1 MSFGEQ
7 LKCRR
12 KELGLS
18 RSELA
23 KQLGVSQSAVGN
35 YETGVSAPKEEILL
49 RIFDALHVEPNY
61 LYRGSFES
69 AGGDASP
76 EERTLVEKYRALSPA
91 GRQTIHTLLDALCR
105 MQGEPARTIPLYR
118 SPAAAG
124 AAAPAAEV
132 RTIPL
137 YTSPAAAG
145 FAAPVFGEDY
155 ELIQVSGDVPP
166 GAELAV
172 RMEGDSMAPYIPS
185 GSVIYIHH
193 APLANGD
200 VGLFCIGGAMLV
212 RQYIRGEGGAVRLLP
227 LNRTAGEVLTFPTGG
242 VSGPTCFGRALL
254 RTLPLPESAM

>member
-118 SPAAAG
+118 SPTAAG
-124 AAAPAAEV
+124 AAAPV
-132 RTIPL
+132 PGL
-137 YTSPAAAG
+137 
-145 FAAPVFGEDY
+145 DY
-155 ELIQVSGDVPP
+155 ELLTVTGDVPP
-166 GAELAV
+166 AAELAV

-212 RQYIRGEGGAVRLLP
+212 RQYTRGEGGAVRLLP

>member
-124 AAAPAAEV
+124 AAAPV
-132 RTIPL
+132 PGL
-137 YTSPAAAG
+137 
-145 FAAPVFGEDY
+145 DY
-155 ELIQVSGDVPP
+155 ELLTVTGDVPP
-166 GAELAV
+166 AAELAV
-172 RMEGDSMAPYIPS
+172 RMEGNSMAPYIPS

-212 RQYIRGEGGAVRLLP
+212 RQYARGEGGAVRLLP
-227 LNRTAGEVLTFPTGG
+227 LNRTAGEVLTVPTGG

>member
-69 AGGDASP
+69 AGGDAAP

-105 MQGEPARTIPLYR
+105 MQGER
-118 SPAAAG
+118 
-124 AAAPAAEV
+124 
-132 RTIPL
+132 
-137 YTSPAAAG
+137 
-145 FAAPVFGEDY
+145 
-155 ELIQVSGDVPP
+155 
-166 GAELAV
+166 
-172 RMEGDSMAPYIPS
+172 
-185 GSVIYIHH
+185 
-193 APLANGD
+193 
-200 VGLFCIGGAMLV
+200 
-212 RQYIRGEGGAVRLLP
+212 
-227 LNRTAGEVLTFPTGG
+227 
-242 VSGPTCFGRALL
+242 
-254 RTLPLPESAM
+254 

>member
-35 YETGVSAPKEEILL
+35 YETGISAPKEEILL

-69 AGGDASP
+69 ADGDASP

-124 AAAPAAEV
+124 AAAPV
-132 RTIPL
+132 PGL
-137 YTSPAAAG
+137 
-145 FAAPVFGEDY
+145 DY
-155 ELIQVSGDVPP
+155 ELLTVTSDVPP
-166 GAELAV
+166 AAELAV

-200 VGLFCIGGAMLV
+200 VGLFCVGGAMLV
-212 RQYIRGEGGAVRLLP
+212 RQYTRGEGGAVRLLP

>member
-124 AAAPAAEV
+124 AAAPV
-132 RTIPL
+132 PGL
-137 YTSPAAAG
+137 
-145 FAAPVFGEDY
+145 DY
-155 ELIQVSGDVPP
+155 EPVS
-166 GAELAV
+166 
-172 RMEGDSMAPYIPS
+172 YT
-185 GSVIYIHH
+185 H
-193 APLANGD
+193 
-200 VGLFCIGGAMLV
+200 LV
-212 RQYIRGEGGAVRLLP
+212 RELCSLTEFVPKGRWPFGTRGIAP
-227 LNRTAGEVLTFPTGG
+227 NRAFLCAQHTKIHSL
-242 VSGPTCFGRALL
+242 RAKSFFA
-254 RTLPLPESAM
+254 TYTPPQKTI

>member
-124 AAAPAAEV
+124 AAAPV
-132 RTIPL
+132 PGL
-137 YTSPAAAG
+137 
-145 FAAPVFGEDY
+145 DY
-155 ELIQVSGDVPP
+155 ELLTVTGDVPP
-166 GAELAV
+166 AAELAV

-212 RQYIRGEGGAVRLLP
+212 RQYTRGEGGAVRLLP
-227 LNRTAGEVLTFPTGG
+227 LNRTTGEVLTFPTGG

>member
-124 AAAPAAEV
+124 AAAPV
-132 RTIPL
+132 PGL
-137 YTSPAAAG
+137 
-145 FAAPVFGEDY
+145 DY
-155 ELIQVSGDVPP
+155 ELLTVTGDVPP
-166 GAELAV
+166 AAELAV

-212 RQYIRGEGGAVRLLP
+212 RQYTRGKGGEVRLLP

-242 VSGPTCFGRALL
+242 VSAPTCFGRALL

>member
-69 AGGDASP
+69 ADGDASP

-124 AAAPAAEV
+124 AAAPV
-132 RTIPL
+132 PGL
-137 YTSPAAAG
+137 
-145 FAAPVFGEDY
+145 DY
-155 ELIQVSGDVPP
+155 ELLTVTGDVPP
-166 GAELAV
+166 AAELAV
-172 RMEGDSMAPYIPS
+172 RMEGNSMAPYIPS

-212 RQYIRGEGGAVRLLP
+212 RQYTQGEGGAVRLLP

>member
-69 AGGDASP
+69 VGGDASP

-105 MQGEPARTIPLYR
+105 MQGEPARAIPLYR

-124 AAAPAAEV
+124 AAAPV
-132 RTIPL
+132 PGL
-137 YTSPAAAG
+137 
-145 FAAPVFGEDY
+145 DY
-155 ELIQVSGDVPP
+155 ELLTVTGDVPP
-166 GAELAV
+166 AAELAV

-212 RQYIRGEGGAVRLLP
+212 RQYTRGEGGAVRLLP
-227 LNRTAGEVLTFPTGG
+227 LNRTAGEVLTVPTGV

>member
-124 AAAPAAEV
+124 AAAPV
-132 RTIPL
+132 PGL
-137 YTSPAAAG
+137 
-145 FAAPVFGEDY
+145 DY
-155 ELIQVSGDVPP
+155 DLLTVTGDVPP
-166 GAELAV
+166 AAELAV

-212 RQYIRGEGGAVRLLP
+212 RQYTRGEGGAVRLLP

-254 RTLPLPESAM
+254 RTLPLPEIAM

>member
-124 AAAPAAEV
+124 AAAPV
-132 RTIPL
+132 PGL
-137 YTSPAAAG
+137 
-145 FAAPVFGEDY
+145 DY
-155 ELIQVSGDVPP
+155 ELLTVTGDVPP
-166 GAELAV
+166 AAELAV

-200 VGLFCIGGAMLV
+200 VGLFCVGGAMLV
-212 RQYIRGEGGAVRLLP
+212 RQYTRGEGGAVRLLP

-254 RTLPLPESAM
+254 RTLPLPESTM

>member
-124 AAAPAAEV
+124 AAAPV
-132 RTIPL
+132 PGL
-137 YTSPAAAG
+137 
-145 FAAPVFGEDY
+145 DY
-155 ELIQVSGDVPP
+155 ELLTVTGDVPP
-166 GAELAV
+166 AAELAV
-172 RMEGDSMAPYIPS
+172 RMEGNSMAPYIPS

-212 RQYIRGEGGAVRLLP
+212 RQYTRGEGGAVRLLP

-254 RTLPLPESAM
+254 RTLPLPESTM

>member
-69 AGGDASP
+69 VGGDASP

-105 MQGEPARTIPLYR
+105 MQGEPARAIPLYR

-124 AAAPAAEV
+124 AAAPV
-132 RTIPL
+132 PGL
-137 YTSPAAAG
+137 
-145 FAAPVFGEDY
+145 DY
-155 ELIQVSGDVPP
+155 ELLTVTGDVPP
-166 GAELAV
+166 AAELAV

-193 APLANGD
+193 APLANGH

-212 RQYIRGEGGAVRLLP
+212 RQYTRGEGGAVRLLP

>member
-76 EERTLVEKYRALSPA
+76 EECTLVEKYRALSPA

-124 AAAPAAEV
+124 AAAPV
-132 RTIPL
+132 PGL
-137 YTSPAAAG
+137 
-145 FAAPVFGEDY
+145 DY
-155 ELIQVSGDVPP
+155 ELLTVTGDVPP
-166 GAELAV
+166 AAELAV

-212 RQYIRGEGGAVRLLP
+212 RQYTRGEGGAVRLLP

>member
-69 AGGDASP
+69 AGGDAAP

-118 SPAAAG
+118 SPAAVG
-124 AAAPAAEV
+124 
-132 RTIPL
+132 
-137 YTSPAAAG
+137 S
-145 FAAPVFGEDY
+145 AAPVPGLDY
-155 ELIQVSGDVPP
+155 ELLTVTGDVPP
-166 GAELAV
+166 AAELAV

-212 RQYIRGEGGAVRLLP
+212 RQYTRGEGGAVRLLP

-242 VSGPTCFGRALL
+242 VSAPTCFGRALL

>member
-69 AGGDASP
+69 VGGDASP

-105 MQGEPARTIPLYR
+105 MEGEPACAIPLYR

-124 AAAPAAEV
+124 AAAPV
-132 RTIPL
+132 PGL
-137 YTSPAAAG
+137 
-145 FAAPVFGEDY
+145 DY
-155 ELIQVSGDVPP
+155 ELLTVTGDVPP
-166 GAELAV
+166 AAELAV

-212 RQYIRGEGGAVRLLP
+212 RQYTRGEGGAVRLLP

>member
-69 AGGDASP
+69 AGGDAAP

-124 AAAPAAEV
+124 AAAPV
-132 RTIPL
+132 PGL
-137 YTSPAAAG
+137 
-145 FAAPVFGEDY
+145 DY
-155 ELIQVSGDVPP
+155 ELLSVTGDVPP
-166 GAELAV
+166 AAELAV

-212 RQYIRGEGGAVRLLP
+212 RQYTRGEGGAVRLLP

>member
-124 AAAPAAEV
+124 AA
-132 RTIPL
+132 T
-137 YTSPAAAG
+137 
-145 FAAPVFGEDY
+145 PVPGLDY
-155 ELIQVSGDVPP
+155 ELLTVTGDVPP
-166 GAELAV
+166 AAELAV

-212 RQYIRGEGGAVRLLP
+212 RQYTQGEGGAVRLLP

>member
-69 AGGDASP
+69 ADGDASP

-124 AAAPAAEV
+124 AAAPV
-132 RTIPL
+132 PGL
-137 YTSPAAAG
+137 
-145 FAAPVFGEDY
+145 DY
-155 ELIQVSGDVPP
+155 ELLTVTGDVPP
-166 GAELAV
+166 AAELAV

-212 RQYIRGEGGAVRLLP
+212 RQYTRGEGGAVRLLP

>member
-69 AGGDASP
+69 ADGDASP

-124 AAAPAAEV
+124 AAAPV
-132 RTIPL
+132 PGL
-137 YTSPAAAG
+137 
-145 FAAPVFGEDY
+145 DY
-155 ELIQVSGDVPP
+155 ELLTVTGDVPP
-166 GAELAV
+166 AAELAV
-172 RMEGDSMAPYIPS
+172 RMEGNSMAPYIPS

-212 RQYIRGEGGAVRLLP
+212 RQYTRGEGGAVRLLP

>member
-124 AAAPAAEV
+124 AAAPV
-132 RTIPL
+132 PGL
-137 YTSPAAAG
+137 
-145 FAAPVFGEDY
+145 DY
-155 ELIQVSGDVPP
+155 ELLTVTGDVPP
-166 GAELAV
+166 AAELAV

-212 RQYIRGEGGAVRLLP
+212 RQYTRVEGGAVRLLP
-227 LNRTAGEVLTFPTGG
+227 LNRTAGEVLTFPTGS

>member
-105 MQGEPARTIPLYR
+105 MQGEPARAIPLYR

-124 AAAPAAEV
+124 AAAPV
-132 RTIPL
+132 PGL
-137 YTSPAAAG
+137 
-145 FAAPVFGEDY
+145 DY
-155 ELIQVSGDVPP
+155 ELLTVTGDVPP
-166 GAELAV
+166 AAALAV

-193 APLANGD
+193 APLANGA

-212 RQYIRGEGGAVRLLP
+212 RQYTRGEGGAVRLLP

>member
-61 LYRGSFES
+61 LDRGSFES

-124 AAAPAAEV
+124 AAAPV
-132 RTIPL
+132 PGL
-137 YTSPAAAG
+137 
-145 FAAPVFGEDY
+145 DY
-155 ELIQVSGDVPP
+155 ELLTVTGDVPP
-166 GAELAV
+166 TAELAV

-212 RQYIRGEGGAVRLLP
+212 RQYTRGEGGAVRLLP
-227 LNRTAGEVLTFPTGG
+227 LSRTAGEVLTFPTGG

>member
-23 KQLGVSQSAVGN
+23 KLLGVSQSAVGN

-124 AAAPAAEV
+124 AAAPV
-132 RTIPL
+132 L
-137 YTSPAAAG
+137 G
-145 FAAPVFGEDY
+145 LDY
-155 ELIQVSGDVPP
+155 ELLAVTGDVPP
-166 GAELAV
+166 AAELAV

-212 RQYIRGEGGAVRLLP
+212 RQYTRGEGGAVRLLP
-227 LNRTAGEVLTFPTGG
+227 LNRTAGEVLTFPTGS

>member
-118 SPAAAG
+118 SPAAAVRPRRFPVSTMNSSPSPATCRPPRSWPCAWRG
-124 AAAPAAEV
+124 TPWRRIFQAAPSSTSITPRSRTATWGSSASAA
-132 RTIPL
+132 RCSCGSI
-137 YTSPAAAG
+137 
-145 FAAPVFGEDY
+145 
-155 ELIQVSGDVPP
+155 P
-166 GAELAV
+166 GAKAARCGFSL
-172 RMEGDSMAPYIPS
+172 
-185 GSVIYIHH
+185 
-193 APLANGD
+193 
-200 VGLFCIGGAMLV
+200 
-212 RQYIRGEGGAVRLLP
+212 
-227 LNRTAGEVLTFPTGG
+227 
-242 VSGPTCFGRALL
+242 
-254 RTLPLPESAM
+254 

>member
-124 AAAPAAEV
+124 AAAPV
-132 RTIPL
+132 PGL
-137 YTSPAAAG
+137 
-145 FAAPVFGEDY
+145 DY
-155 ELIQVSGDVPP
+155 ELLSVTGDVPP
-166 GAELAV
+166 AAELAV

-212 RQYIRGEGGAVRLLP
+212 RQYTQGKGGAVRLLP

-254 RTLPLPESAM
+254 RTLPLPESTM

>member
-76 EERTLVEKYRALSPA
+76 EERTLMDKYRALSPA

-124 AAAPAAEV
+124 AAAPV
-132 RTIPL
+132 PGL
-137 YTSPAAAG
+137 
-145 FAAPVFGEDY
+145 DY
-155 ELIQVSGDVPP
+155 ELLTVTGDVPP
-166 GAELAV
+166 AAELAV

-193 APLANGD
+193 APLATGD
-200 VGLFCIGGAMLV
+200 VGLFCIGGAMPV
-212 RQYIRGEGGAVRLLP
+212 RQYTRDEGGAVRLLP
-227 LNRTAGEVLTFPTGG
+227 LNRTAGEVLTFPTGS

>member
-76 EERTLVEKYRALSPA
+76 EERTLMEKYRALSPA

-124 AAAPAAEV
+124 AAAPV
-132 RTIPL
+132 PGL
-137 YTSPAAAG
+137 
-145 FAAPVFGEDY
+145 DY
-155 ELIQVSGDVPP
+155 ELLTVTGDVPP
-166 GAELAV
+166 AAELAV

-212 RQYIRGEGGAVRLLP
+212 RQYTQGKGGAVRLLP

>member
-91 GRQTIHTLLDALCR
+91 GGRPSTRSSTRCAVCR
-105 MQGEPARTIPLYR
+105 ASPRAPSRSTARPR
-118 SPAAAG
+118 
-124 AAAPAAEV
+124 
-132 RTIPL
+132 R
-137 YTSPAAAG
+137 
-145 FAAPVFGEDY
+145 
-155 ELIQVSGDVPP
+155 
-166 GAELAV
+166 
-172 RMEGDSMAPYIPS
+172 R
-185 GSVIYIHH
+185 
-193 APLANGD
+193 
-200 VGLFCIGGAMLV
+200 C
-212 RQYIRGEGGAVRLLP
+212 
-227 LNRTAGEVLTFPTGG
+227 
-242 VSGPTCFGRALL
+242 GRAGSRSRL
-254 RTLPLPESAM
+254 

>member
-23 KQLGVSQSAVGN
+23 KLLGVSQSAVGN
-35 YETGVSAPKEEILL
+35 YETGVNAPKEEILL

-105 MQGEPARTIPLYR
+105 MQGGPACTIPLYR

-124 AAAPAAEV
+124 AAAPV
-132 RTIPL
+132 PGL
-137 YTSPAAAG
+137 
-145 FAAPVFGEDY
+145 DY
-155 ELIQVSGDVPP
+155 ELLTVTGDVPP
-166 GAELAV
+166 AAELAV
-172 RMEGDSMAPYIPS
+172 RMEGNSMAPYIPS

-212 RQYIRGEGGAVRLLP
+212 RQYTRDEGGAVRLLP

>member
-124 AAAPAAEV
+124 AAAPV
-132 RTIPL
+132 PGL
-137 YTSPAAAG
+137 
-145 FAAPVFGEDY
+145 DY
-155 ELIQVSGDVPP
+155 ELLTVTGDVPP
-166 GAELAV
+166 AAELAV

-193 APLANGD
+193 APLANGG

-212 RQYIRGEGGAVRLLP
+212 RQYTRGEGGAVRLLP
-227 LNRTAGEVLTFPTGG
+227 LNRTAGEVLTFPTGS

>member
-76 EERTLVEKYRALSPA
+76 EEHTLVEKYRALSPA

-124 AAAPAAEV
+124 AAAPV
-132 RTIPL
+132 PGL
-137 YTSPAAAG
+137 
-145 FAAPVFGEDY
+145 DY
-155 ELIQVSGDVPP
+155 ELLTVTGDVPP
-166 GAELAV
+166 AAELAV
-172 RMEGDSMAPYIPS
+172 RMEGNSMAPYIPS

-212 RQYIRGEGGAVRLLP
+212 RQYTRGEGGTVRLLP

>member
-124 AAAPAAEV
+124 AAAPV
-132 RTIPL
+132 PGL
-137 YTSPAAAG
+137 
-145 FAAPVFGEDY
+145 DY
-155 ELIQVSGDVPP
+155 ELLTVTGDVPP
-166 GAELAV
+166 AAELSV

-212 RQYIRGEGGAVRLLP
+212 RQYTQGKGGAVRLLP

>member
-61 LYRGSFES
+61 LSRGSFES
-69 AGGDASP
+69 VGGDAAP

-105 MQGEPARTIPLYR
+105 LQGEPARAIPLDR

-124 AAAPAAEV
+124 AAAPV
-132 RTIPL
+132 P
-137 YTSPAAAG
+137 G
-145 FAAPVFGEDY
+145 HDY
-155 ELIQVSGDVPP
+155 ELLTVTGDVPP
-166 GAELAV
+166 AAELAV

-212 RQYIRGEGGAVRLLP
+212 RQYTRGEGGAVRLLP

>member
-76 EERTLVEKYRALSPA
+76 EERTLVEKYRTLSPA

-124 AAAPAAEV
+124 AAAPV
-132 RTIPL
+132 PGL
-137 YTSPAAAG
+137 
-145 FAAPVFGEDY
+145 DY
-155 ELIQVSGDVPP
+155 ELLTVTGDVPP
-166 GAELAV
+166 AAELAV

-212 RQYIRGEGGAVRLLP
+212 RQYTRGEGGAVRLLP

>member
-105 MQGEPARTIPLYR
+105 MQGEPARTSPLYR

-124 AAAPAAEV
+124 AAAPV
-132 RTIPL
+132 PGL
-137 YTSPAAAG
+137 
-145 FAAPVFGEDY
+145 DY
-155 ELIQVSGDVPP
+155 ELLTVTGDVPP
-166 GAELAV
+166 AAELAV

-212 RQYIRGEGGAVRLLP
+212 RQYTRGEGGAVRLLP
-227 LNRTAGEVLTFPTGG
+227 LNRTAGEVLTFPTGS

>member
-1 MSFGEQ
+1 MSFRDQ
-7 LKCRR
+7 LKARR
-12 KELGLS
+12 EACGLT
-18 RSELA
+18 RAALA
-23 KQLGVSQSAVGN
+23 EQLGVSASAVGN

-124 AAAPAAEV
+124 AAAPV
-132 RTIPL
+132 PGL
-137 YTSPAAAG
+137 
-145 FAAPVFGEDY
+145 DY
-155 ELIQVSGDVPP
+155 ELLTVTGDVPP
-166 GAELAV
+166 AAELAV

-212 RQYIRGEGGAVRLLP
+212 RQYTRGEGGAVRLLP
-227 LNRTAGEVLTFPTGG
+227 LNRTAGEVLTFPTGS
-242 VSGPTCFGRALL
+242 VPGPTCFGRALL